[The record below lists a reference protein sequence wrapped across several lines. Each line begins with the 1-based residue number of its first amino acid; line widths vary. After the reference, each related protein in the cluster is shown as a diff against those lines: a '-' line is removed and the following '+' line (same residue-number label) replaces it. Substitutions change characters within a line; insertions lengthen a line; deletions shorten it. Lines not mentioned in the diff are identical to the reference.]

1 MSLYN
6 MNSERG
12 GNIGHAGK
20 NVFDI
25 SSCNQRSIATIL
37 QYPQPDSPTEM

>member
-1 MSLYN
+1 MTLYN
-6 MNSERG
+6 INSERG

-25 SSCNQRSIATIL
+25 SGCNQGRG
-37 QYPQPDSPTEM
+37 PT